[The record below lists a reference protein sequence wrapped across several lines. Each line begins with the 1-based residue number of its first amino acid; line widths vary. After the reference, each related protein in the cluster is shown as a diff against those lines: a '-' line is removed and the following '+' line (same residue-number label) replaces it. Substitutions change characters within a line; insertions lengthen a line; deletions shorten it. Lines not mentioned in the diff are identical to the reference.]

1 MYLNKKILNNN
12 KFILQF
18 EILKDYNILK
28 MAFQLMDEIA
38 QVAEHERNSTTEHI
52 KRILN
57 H

>member
-38 QVAEHERNSTTEHI
+38 QVA
-52 KRILN
+52 
-57 H
+57 